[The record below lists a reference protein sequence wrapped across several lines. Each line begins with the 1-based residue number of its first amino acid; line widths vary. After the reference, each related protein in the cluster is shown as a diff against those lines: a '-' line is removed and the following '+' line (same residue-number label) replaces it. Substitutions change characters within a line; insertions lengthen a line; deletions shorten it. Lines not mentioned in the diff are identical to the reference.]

1 MSFHARGRGRDE
13 QTCNYVHEHSLMQ
26 RDCQPDQ
33 STTISRHFVL
43 CVRMFDS
50 VVVVKQSEKPKVFCS
65 TEIELELRWKVL
77 NVP

>member
-1 MSFHARGRGRDE
+1 MRVEEAVMNKFV
-13 QTCNYVHEHSLMQ
+13 TMYIVHEHSLMQ

-33 STTISRHFVL
+33 STTISRRFVL

>member
-1 MSFHARGRGRDE
+1 MRVEEAVMNKLV
-13 QTCNYVHEHSLMQ
+13 TMYIVHEHSLMQ

>member
-1 MSFHARGRGRDE
+1 MRVEEAVMNKFV
-13 QTCNYVHEHSLMQ
+13 TMYIVHEHSLMQ